1 MRRKIGLMCLVA
13 LAACSS
19 EGEPAGGPADPT
31 SLSEPIA
38 TGIAILMI
46 PTVPQLGAALQ
57 GVYQRIQT
65 QVTSIGTTP

>member
-1 MRRKIGLMCLVA
+1 MTHLFRRLVHEESGQDIIEYA
-13 LAACSS
+13 L
-19 EGEPAGGPADPT
+19 
-31 SLSEPIA
+31 IA